1 MLKVINIALI
11 LAVAAIAIAAKQY
24 MPSDAQRAAPAA
36 AASVAPM
43 DMMRDTKPLPQTEVE
58 NYN

>member
-1 MLKVINIALI
+1 MWKIINIALI
-11 LAVAAIAIAAKQY
+11 LAVAAVAIAAKSY
-24 MPSDAQRAAPAA
+24 MPSDAQRAAAPS

-43 DMMRDTKPLPQTEVE
+43 DMMRDAKPLPQTEVE